1 MSPNH
6 PPNPQSKPPL
16 QSIISCHDFEHAASI
31 SLAPKTWSFY
41 SCAATDLV
49 THKLNSSIYNQILFR
64 PRTMTDV
71 STADT
76 STSILSRRSTL
87 PLFCAPAALSAMVH
101 PDGERALAR
110 ACQKSGIPQCVST
123 SASFRVEDIF
133 ASISQ
138 PPVLDTP
145 PPAPMTFFFQLY
157 VDKNRAKSEELLR
170 TAERLGAKAVFV
182 TVDGPVQGKREA
194 DERVKAD
201 RELVSPMSGT
211 RAKNDEKK
219 GNSISRA
226 MGSYID
232 PTLSWKDVEWLRRS
246 TKLPIIL
253 KGIMTAQDAVL
264 AMEHG
269 IDGIVLSNHGGRN
282 LDTTPPPMLVLLEI
296 QKNSPEV
303 LDKVEVFVDGGIK
316 RGTDIFKALCLGAKA
331 VGIGRGFLWALN
343 YGEEGVEKFIDILR
357 DELET
362 TMKLCGITDL
372 SQVHPGLVNTLA
384 IDHLVPSGEGH
395 PYAKWRPKARI

>member
-1 MSPNH
+1 MSPNR
-6 PPNPQSKPPL
+6 PSQQLQKPPL
-16 QSIISCHDFEHAASI
+16 QKIINSHDFEEAAST
-31 SLAPKTWSFY
+31 SLTPKTWSFY
-41 SCAATDLV
+41 SAAATDLV
-49 THKLNSSIYNQILFR
+49 THKLNGSIYSQILFR
-64 PRTMTDV
+64 PRAMVDV
-71 STADT
+71 KSADT
-76 STSILSRRSTL
+76 STSILGCRSTL
-87 PLFCAPAALSAMVH
+87 PLFCAPAAHAKMVH
-101 PDGERALAR
+101 PDGELAIAR
-110 ACQKSGIPQCVST
+110 ACNKAGIPQCVST
-123 SASFRVEDIF
+123 NASFTAKDIF
-133 ASISQ
+133 SSISA

-145 PPAPMTFFFQLY
+145 PPVPMSFFFQLY
-157 VDKNRAKSEELLR
+157 VDKTRSKSEVLLKE
-170 TAERLGAKAVFV
+170 AEALGAKAVFV

-194 DERVKAD
+194 DERVPAD
-201 RELVSPMSGT
+201 TNMVAPMSGT
-211 RAKNDEKK
+211 RGANDAK
-219 GNSISRA
+219 GGSIGRL
-226 MGSYID
+226 MGGYID
-232 PTLSWKDVEWLRRS
+232 PSLSWKDVAWLRKS

-253 KGIMTAQDAVL
+253 KGIQTAQDAVL
-264 AMEHG
+264 AMKHG

-282 LDTTPPPMLVLLEI
+282 LDTSPPPMLVLLEI

-303 LDKVEVFVDGGIK
+303 FDKVEVFVDGGIK

-343 YGEEGVEKFIDILR
+343 YGEEGVEKFIEILR

>member
-6 PPNPQSKPPL
+6 PPKPHPKTPL
-16 QSIISCHDFEHAASI
+16 QSIISSHDFEHAASI

-41 SCAATDLV
+41 SCAARDLV

-76 STSILSRRSTL
+76 TTSILGRRSAL
-87 PLFCAPAALSAMVH
+87 PLFCAPAALSDEA
-101 PDGERALAR
+101 
-110 ACQKSGIPQCVST
+110 
-123 SASFRVEDIF
+123 IF
-133 ASISQ
+133 ASISA

-145 PPAPMTFFFQLY
+145 PPVPMTFFFQLY

-201 RELVSPMSGT
+201 RELAPMSGM
-211 RAKNDEKK
+211 RARNDEK
-219 GNSISRA
+219 GSSISRA

-232 PTLSWKDVEWLRRS
+232 PTLSWKDVEWLRKS

-264 AMEHG
+264 AMQHG

-282 LDTTPPPMLVLLEI
+282 LDTSPPPMLVLLEI
-296 QKNSPEV
+296 RKNSPEV
-303 LDKVEVFVDGGIK
+303 FDKVEVFVDGGIK

-343 YGEEGVEKFIDILR
+343 YGEEGVKKFIDILR

-372 SQVHPGLVNTLA
+372 SQVTRA
-384 IDHLVPSGEGH
+384 
-395 PYAKWRPKARI
+395 W

>member
-1 MSPNH
+1 
-6 PPNPQSKPPL
+6 
-16 QSIISCHDFEHAASI
+16 
-31 SLAPKTWSFY
+31 
-41 SCAATDLV
+41 
-49 THKLNSSIYNQILFR
+49 
-64 PRTMTDV
+64 
-71 STADT
+71 
-76 STSILSRRSTL
+76 
-87 PLFCAPAALSAMVH
+87 
-101 PDGERALAR
+101 
-110 ACQKSGIPQCVST
+110 
-123 SASFRVEDIF
+123 
-133 ASISQ
+133 
-138 PPVLDTP
+138 
-145 PPAPMTFFFQLY
+145 MTFFFQLY
-157 VDKNRAKSEELLR
+157 VDKNRTKSEELLR

-232 PTLSWKDVEWLRRS
+232 PTLSWKDVKWLRES

-264 AMEHG
+264 AMQHG

-282 LDTTPPPMLVLLEI
+282 LDTSPPPMLVLLEI

-303 LDKVEVFVDGGIK
+303 FDKVEVFVDGGIK

>member
-1 MSPNH
+1 MSLNDPRK
-6 PPNPQSKPPL
+6 PQPKPPL
-16 QSIISCHDFEHAASI
+16 QSIISSHDFEQAASI

-64 PRTMTDV
+64 PRTMVDV

-76 STSILSRRSTL
+76 STTILGHRSTL
-87 PLFCAPAALSAMVH
+87 PLFCCPAALSAMVH
-101 PDGERALAR
+101 PSGERALAR
-110 ACQKSGIPQCVST
+110 ACHKSGIPQCVST

-133 ASISQ
+133 ASVSQ

-145 PPAPMTFFFQLY
+145 PPVPMTFFFQLY
-157 VDKNRAKSEELLR
+157 VDKSREKSEALLR
-170 TAERLGAKAVFV
+170 TAEKLGAKAVFV

-201 RELVSPMSGT
+201 TELVSPMSGT
-211 RAKNDEKK
+211 RAKNDDK
-219 GNSISRA
+219 GSSISRA

-232 PTLSWKDVEWLRRS
+232 PTLSWKDVAWLRKS

-253 KGIMTAQDAVL
+253 KGIMTAQDAKM
-264 AMEHG
+264 AMQHG

-282 LDTTPPPMLVLLEI
+282 LDTSPPPMLVLLEI
-296 QKNSPEV
+296 QKNCPEV
-303 LDKVEVFVDGGIK
+303 FDKVEVFVDGGIK

-384 IDHLVPSGEGH
+384 VDHLVPGGEEH

>member
-1 MSPNH
+1 MSPKL
-6 PPNPQSKPPL
+6 PPQPQQKPSL
-16 QSIISCHDFEHAASI
+16 QKIINYHDFEEAAST

-41 SCAATDLV
+41 SAAATDLV

-64 PRTMTDV
+64 PRTMVDV

-76 STSILSRRSTL
+76 STSILGRPSTM

-110 ACQKSGIPQCVST
+110 ACHKSGIPQCVST

-145 PPAPMTFFFQLY
+145 PPVPMTFFFQLY
-157 VDKNRAKSEELLR
+157 VDKNRRKSEELLR
-170 TAERLGAKAVFV
+170 TAEKLGAKAVFV

-201 RELVSPMSGT
+201 TNLVSPMSGT
-211 RAKNDEKK
+211 RAKNDDK
-219 GNSISRA
+219 GSSISRF

-232 PTLSWKDVEWLRRS
+232 PTLSWKDVAWLRKS

-282 LDTTPPPMLVLLEI
+282 LDTSPPPMLVLLEI

-303 LDKVEVFVDGGIK
+303 FDKVEVFVDGGIK

-343 YGEEGVEKFIDILR
+343 YGEEGVEKLIDILR

-372 SQVHPGLVNTLA
+372 SQVHPGLLNTLA
-384 IDHLVPSGEGH
+384 VDHLVPGGEGH